1 MLFPFKVWYCPAR
14 EFPSLGESAPGVFP
28 ALEIRPAGISG
39 GKLPHAA
46 RHRERFFR
54 APPEHAQYAPPA
66 KGTFMG
72 TTQNTSGP
80 EKPAHQ
86 PLPPE
91 RAVHG
96 AEWERIHGGY
106 FSNPTVAATLTKLI
120 QATAERAQPQA
131 IVDLGGGTG
140 FLLHELARRGLAA
153 NARLINLD
161 ASAAQLGQGKDPR
174 VKHIKTSLT
183 SLRRA
188 QFAQPGETALFVM
201 RSVLH
206 HFGQDG
212 LLPILKRL
220 RRVMQPGE
228 SFIHQTTCFEEAAAA
243 KCLNKLYELM
253 GTDKWFPMRTA
264 LCMALMESGWRV
276 EATTPAPPL
285 PLNSLDLARCYN
297 LAPAKLTQIQKTLC
311 ADCGECANVFVSSRR
326 GFTAFLPFTIFT
338 CIAV

>member
-1 MLFPFKVWYCPAR
+1 MA
-14 EFPSLGESAPGVFP
+14 
-28 ALEIRPAGISG
+28 
-39 GKLPHAA
+39 
-46 RHRERFFR
+46 
-54 APPEHAQYAPPA
+54 
-66 KGTFMG
+66 
-72 TTQNTSGP
+72 TTQNTPGP
-80 EKPAHQ
+80 ETPAHQ
-86 PLPPE
+86 ALAPE

-106 FSNPTVAATLTKLI
+106 FSSPTVAATLTKLI
-120 QATAERAQPQA
+120 QTTAERVQPQA
-131 IVDLGGGTG
+131 IVDFGGGTG
-140 FLLHELARRGLAA
+140 YLLHELARRGLAA

-174 VKHIKTSLT
+174 VKRIKTSLT

-188 QFAQPGETALFVM
+188 QFVQPDETALFIM

-206 HFGQDG
+206 HFGRDG
-212 LLPILKRL
+212 LLPILKKL

-228 SFIHQTTCFEEAAAA
+228 SFIHQTVCFEEASAAQ
-243 KCLNKLYELM
+243 CLNKLYDLM

-264 LCMALMESGWRV
+264 LCMALMESGWQV

-285 PLNSLDLARCYN
+285 PLSSLDLARCYN

-311 ADCGECANVFVSSRR
+311 SDCGECANVFVSSRR